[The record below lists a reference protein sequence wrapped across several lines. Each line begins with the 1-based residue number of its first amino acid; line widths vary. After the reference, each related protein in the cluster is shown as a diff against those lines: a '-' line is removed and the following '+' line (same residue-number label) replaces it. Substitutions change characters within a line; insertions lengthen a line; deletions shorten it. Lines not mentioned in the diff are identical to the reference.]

1 MIKEITKY
9 KTYDGKEH
17 DTEIGAEQHSV
28 DKACELVDFILTSS
42 GIQHM
47 TASSKFNIVMSL
59 VGDKEKLE
67 ALACGLYEIVNF
79 GE

>member
-1 MIKEITKY
+1 MIREIIKY

-17 DTEIGAEQHSV
+17 DTEKAAEQHSV
-28 DKACELVDFILTSS
+28 DKACELVDFILIQA

-67 ALACGLYEIVNF
+67 ALACGLYEIINY